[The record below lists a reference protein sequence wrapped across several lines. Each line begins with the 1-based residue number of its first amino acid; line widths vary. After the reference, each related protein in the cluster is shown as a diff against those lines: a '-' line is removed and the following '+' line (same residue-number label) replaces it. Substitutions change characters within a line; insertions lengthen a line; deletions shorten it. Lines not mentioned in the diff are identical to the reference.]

1 MKVIFDSETDTLSI
15 ILREDKIFESDEIK
29 EGLIFDYG
37 KDGKLISIEILDAS
51 EQVAEPQGIMYEL
64 KQFKEQSA

>member
-15 ILREDKIFESDEIK
+15 IHREDKIFESDEIK